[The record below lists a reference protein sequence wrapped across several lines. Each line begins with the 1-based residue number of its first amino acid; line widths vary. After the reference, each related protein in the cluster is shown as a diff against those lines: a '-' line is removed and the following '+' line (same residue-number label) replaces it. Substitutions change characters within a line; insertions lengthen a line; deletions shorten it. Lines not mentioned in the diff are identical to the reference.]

1 MAPPDRKMTLT
12 AELVA
17 RVERTEPD
25 PGPEPGTR
33 EHTDS
38 EYDDFVEGLLAE
50 HNAEPLWIFAY
61 GSLIWNPVLETVEK
75 RRAVAAGWHRSFC
88 LRMARWRGT
97 HELPCLMMALDRGG
111 SCSGLVYR
119 LPDGQKRGQMKRL
132 LLRELDDMPA
142 SNVPRWITVATEN
155 GPVRALAFVAA
166 PNGRSY
172 AGKLPHGEVAR
183 VLARAAGDLGS
194 AAQYLYRTVTMLE
207 EHGIHDRNL
216 WQIQDLVAREIEG
229 AG

>member
-1 MAPPDRKMTLT
+1 MALT

-33 EHTDS
+33 EHTDA
-38 EYDDFVEGLLAE
+38 EYDAFVEDLLTQ
-50 HNAEPLWIFAY
+50 HLPVDLWVFAY
-61 GSLIWNPVLETVEK
+61 GSLIWNPVFEFVEK

-97 HELPCLMMALDRGG
+97 HEVPCLMMALDRGG

-119 LPDGQKRGQMKRL
+119 LTDGDHAGQVKRL
-132 LLRELDDMPA
+132 LLRELDDKPA
-142 SNVPRWITVATEN
+142 SNVPRWITVTTAT

-166 PNGRSY
+166 PDGSVLVG
-172 AGKLPHGEVAR
+172 AHGS
-183 VLARAAGDLGS
+183 DSS
-194 AAQYLYRTVTMLE
+194 AVVSA
-207 EHGIHDRNL
+207 
-216 WQIQDLVAREIEG
+216 
-229 AG
+229 